1 MKKKQC
7 EHQDQLSL
15 IFDVEQKEIDIE
27 IENTLELRHYQLVAV
42 KKVIEHL
49 ANKKN
54 TLLYFPTGGGKTEA
68 AISIVLSYI
77 SKRKKVLFVA
87 NRNELVIQTR
97 ERFLKYKIGTGVI
110 QGDRT
115 VNIEHH
121 VQILSI
127 DSFKNREQLIKA
139 LDFDLVIIDEAH
151 NHFNNRAYK
160 LYELFQGSKTVFLG
174 LSATPFL
181 QSKWTIKD
189 KLPEF
194 WLGDKTKPTYKVD
207 PLEDDPSVFVNNY
220 YYKSFGYVYDEIVA
234 EVLPHQLRDMGYLVN
249 AEVYHYDILDQ
260 EDLELNADGSDY
272 TEESMKVALVT
283 HETVA
288 HIANEYAILPMRDDG
303 DRMQGL
309 AFCISIEH
317 SKMLVEALLARQI
330 NAVHIDCYTPPVVR
344 KQIFNHYRERLIDV
358 ICSVD
363 VVSEGFDMPQAEVGL
378 ACRPTM
384 SLIKVIQQLGRLLR
398 TSPHTGKTKCIILDQ
413 ANNCTNI
420 ISRYLPRDEPG
431 FHPFDP
437 ITLDSKLLL
446 AITPP
451 PPPALKEEG
460 EGDGGGARKDGKLG
474 SATELRPY
482 SERQTIR
489 IINTAKQEEWNEEQV
504 KRTFRRTCLFPTSE
518 AVILIADHLEYSP
531 EESAQFY
538 YECGVYSAH
547 FLGMTPGKSA
557 TQHLNQMTMVD
568 IQREAQAFYRECDRL
583 LREKRIVPD
592 FSPPENQF
600 FLQLRAA
607 AQKFNKRNESPY
619 PKALYL
625 TLRRV
630 IEVQLR
636 RCLND
641 DDRLIIQNKLDCLNS
656 QYEAVRNRYKRVR
669 KADARPVSF

>member
-7 EHQDQLSL
+7 EHQNQLAL
-15 IFDVEQKEIDIE
+15 IFDAEAEEIDIE
-27 IENTLELRHYQLVAV
+27 NTLKLRDYQLTAV
-42 KKVIEHL
+42 KKVIEYLSKH
-49 ANKKN
+49 KN

-68 AISIVLSYI
+68 AIAIVLSYI
-77 SKRKKVLFVA
+77 AKRKKVLFVA
-87 NRNELVIQTR
+87 NRNELVNQTR
-97 ERFLKYKIGTGVI
+97 ERFLKYGIGTGVI
-110 QGDRT
+110 QGDRK
-115 VNIEHH
+115 VNTEHS

-127 DSFKNREQLIKA
+127 DSFKNREQLIKS

-160 LYELFQGSKTVFLG
+160 LYELFKGSKTVFLG

-181 QSKWTIKD
+181 QSKWTAKD
-189 KLPEF
+189 NLPEF
-194 WLGDKTKPTYKVD
+194 WLGDKNKPTYRVE
-207 PLEDDPSVFVNNY
+207 PVEDNPEILVNNY

-249 AEVYHYDILDQ
+249 ADVYHYDILNQ

-283 HETVA
+283 RETVA
-288 HIANEYAILPMRDDG
+288 HIANEYVILPLREDCN
-303 DRMQGL
+303 RMQGL

-317 SKMLVEALLARQI
+317 SKMLVEALVARGI
-330 NAVHIDCYTPPVVR
+330 KAVHIDCYTTPMVR
-344 KQIFNHYRERLIDV
+344 KQIFNDYRERLIDV

-398 TSPHTGKTKCIILDQ
+398 TSPHTGKNKCIILDQ

-431 FHPFDP
+431 FHPYDP
-437 ITLDSKLLL
+437 VTLDRKLLL

-451 PPPALKEEG
+451 PPPVLTEEG
-460 EGDGGGARKDGKLG
+460 EGDGKGARKDGKLG
-474 SATELRPY
+474 NATELRPY

-489 IINTAKQEEWNEEQV
+489 IINTAKQEDWTDDQV
-504 KRTFRRTCLFPTSE
+504 KKTFRRTCLFPTSE
-518 AVILIADHLEYSP
+518 AVILIADYLGYSP
-531 EESAQFY
+531 EETARFY

-547 FLGMTPGKSA
+547 FLGMIPGKSIV
-557 TQHLNQMTMVD
+557 NDIDSMTLMD
-568 IQREAQAFYRECDRL
+568 IKKEAIAFYRECDRI
-583 LREKRIVPD
+583 LREKKIVPD
-592 FSPPENQF
+592 FAPDENRF

-630 IEVQLR
+630 IEAQMR
-636 RCLND
+636 RALNEN
-641 DDRLIIQNKLDCLNS
+641 DRLVYEDRLNCLNS
-656 QYEAVRNRYKRVR
+656 QYEAVRARYKRVR
-669 KADARPVSF
+669 KADARPVAY